1 MNRINR
7 NILMLVIAL
16 GASLGCA
23 NAQLLWNK
31 EHLQKVKNRLL
42 MPAYAMAYN
51 GLLQCADSLLTA
63 QPPSVMMKNKVAASG
78 DKHDYL
84 SQARYFWPDPAK
96 PGGRPYIRK
105 DGQSN
110 PELLKLDRPRISELS
125 DAVVRLSLAYYF
137 SSDEKY
143 ARKAAEYVRTWF
155 LDKKTRMNPHLRYAQ
170 MVPGQNNDL
179 GRREGVLDTYSFV
192 EMLEGV
198 RLLEGSKSFTESD
211 GRQLKDWFAQL
222 LHWIL
227 TDKLG
232 VDEYNSTNNHGTAYD
247 VQVIAFADYVGDT
260 ATRDRFIKDVTS
272 KRIDPQINSD
282 GSQPQELKRTL
293 GYGYSQYNLT
303 HLLDILQMA
312 RNAGV
317 EVGGN
322 TAYASAKVAKGLDFL
337 AAYLGKPV
345 SAWQYKQINSWEEKQ
360 QELCKDLYRAALL
373 GMKPT
378 EYRHLYALYA
388 DKDFNGIFTLL
399 YLDATLSDNGFAS
412 AQNQL
417 RHAMECVRKARA
429 VNKKELVNPR
439 CLERDG
445 SLRLVKPRDWCS
457 GFFPG
462 ELWHIYMYTH
472 NPSWQGFADSYTW
485 VIEEM
490 KDCRQTHDL
499 GFVLY
504 NSFGKAYEST
514 GDGRYKDVVVQAAR
528 SLSTRYSDKVK
539 AIRSWDH
546 NKDKWRY
553 PVIID
558 NMLNLEL
565 LFRASQITGDS
576 TYRNIAVNHANTTMK
591 NHFRKDWSS
600 YHVVDYDPET
610 GVAVKKNT
618 HQGYSHESVWS
629 RGQSWGLYGYTM
641 CYRFTHDKAYL
652 DMALKIY
659 NYFFN
664 LPGLPADHIPYWDMK
679 DPKIPDTPRD
689 ASAAAVFASGL
700 YELSTYTTGSL
711 SAEIRR
717 EADRITETLYNN
729 YRAKEGT
736 SQGFLLLHS
745 TGNYPSNDEID
756 LPICYADY
764 YYLEALYRRALLE

>member
-1 MNRINR
+1 MDTIRR
-7 NILMLVIAL
+7 NILMLVIML
-16 GASLGCA
+16 GASLGSA
-23 NAQLLWNK
+23 DAQALWNK
-31 EHLQKVKNRLL
+31 EHLQKVKSQLAR
-42 MPAYAMAYN
+42 PAYAKAYKC
-51 GLLQCADSLLTA
+51 LLDDADRLLTA

-84 SQARYFWPDPAK
+84 SQARYFWPDPSKAD
-96 PGGRPYIRK
+96 GRPYIRK

-125 DAVVRLSLAYYF
+125 DAVVKLSLAYYF
-137 SSDEKY
+137 SDDEKY
-143 ARKAAEYVRTWF
+143 AGKAAKYIRTWF
-155 LDKKTRMNPHLRYAQ
+155 LDKATKMNPHLRYAQ
-170 MVPGQNNDL
+170 IVPGQNNDL

-198 RLLEGSKSFTESD
+198 RLLEASRAFTPDDS
-211 GRQLKDWFAQL
+211 RQLKAWFSQL

-227 TDKLG
+227 TDKMG
-232 VDEYNSTNNHGTAYD
+232 IEEDKSTNNHGTAYD
-247 VQVIAFADYVGDT
+247 IQVIAFADYVGDT
-260 ATRDRFIKDVTS
+260 AVRNRVLNNVTS
-272 KRIDPQINSD
+272 RRIDPQIRPD
-282 GSQPQELKRTL
+282 GSQPQELRRTL
-293 GYGYSQYNLT
+293 GFGYSQYNLT
-303 HLLDILQMA
+303 HFLDIFQIA
-312 RNAGV
+312 RNTGV

-322 TAYASAKVAKGLDFL
+322 TADAAAKVGKGLDFL
-337 AAYLGKPV
+337 AVYLGKPV
-345 SAWQYKQINSWEEKQ
+345 SAWPYKQINSWDEKQ

-373 GMKPT
+373 GINSAGYK
-378 EYRHLYALYA
+378 RLYTLHA
-388 DKDFNGIFTLL
+388 DKDYSDIFTLL
-399 YLDATLSDNGFAS
+399 YLDATLSDDGFAS
-412 AQNQL
+412 AGNQL
-417 RHAMECVRKARA
+417 AYAMECVRKAQA
-429 VNKKELVNPR
+429 EKGTHLVSPR

-445 SLRLVKPRDWCS
+445 SLRIVKPRDWCS

-462 ELWHIYMYTH
+462 ELWHVYMYTREPAWMRH
-472 NPSWQGFADSYTW
+472 ADNYTW
-485 VIEEM
+485 PIEEM
-490 KDCRQTHDL
+490 KNCKQTHDL

-504 NSFGKAYEST
+504 NSFGKAYEAT
-514 GDGRYKDVVVQAAR
+514 GDDRYKDVIVQAAK
-528 SLSTRYSDKVK
+528 SLSTRYSNKVK

-565 LFRASQITGDS
+565 LFRASQITGDD
-576 TYRNIAVNHANTTMK
+576 TYRNIAINHANTTMK

-610 GVAVKKNT
+610 GLAVKKNT

-659 NYFFN
+659 KYFFS
-664 LPGLPADHIPYWDMK
+664 LPDLPADHIPYWDMK
-679 DPKIPDTPRD
+679 DPKIPDAPRD

-711 SAEIRR
+711 SAQIRQ
-717 EADRITETLYNN
+717 EADRITETLYND

-764 YYLEALYRRALLE
+764 YYLEALYRKSLLK